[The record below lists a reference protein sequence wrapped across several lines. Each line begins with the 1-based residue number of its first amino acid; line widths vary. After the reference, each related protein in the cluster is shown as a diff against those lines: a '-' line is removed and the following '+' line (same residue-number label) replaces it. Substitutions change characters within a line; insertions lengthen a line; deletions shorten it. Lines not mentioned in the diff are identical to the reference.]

1 MAKEN
6 YDGTINFRTYKS
18 KKDKYME
25 ILSERGTDISKDL
38 NEHINNVINTK
49 EGQLLVQPPQ
59 GEQSDLSQK

>member
-25 ILSERGTDISKDL
+25 ILNERGTDISKDL
-38 NEHINNVINTK
+38 NEHIDNVINTK

-59 GEQSDLSQK
+59 GEQSNLSQK

>member
-1 MAKEN
+1 
-6 YDGTINFRTYKS
+6 
-18 KKDKYME
+18 ME